1 MKAESPEIVDPGE
14 PHPTQTTP
22 PTETIS
28 PVTVSH
34 GGDTPNSMAV
44 ERATEPSLRSYSPTS
59 SIRAPSE
66 ADYTDSV
73 PALNLVSPATMS
85 DSVGTLQYT
94 RTPMSESLATLVTT
108 ESPQQMTNPKE
119 DSVAESGEGSFIV
132 VSSAQSEGETS
143 LGKAEGSVPVA
154 PVGNMLGRG
163 KIDPKA
169 QDDFIAFMM
178 GKK

>member
-1 MKAESPEIVDPGE
+1 
-14 PHPTQTTP
+14 
-22 PTETIS
+22 
-28 PVTVSH
+28 
-34 GGDTPNSMAV
+34 
-44 ERATEPSLRSYSPTS
+44 
-59 SIRAPSE
+59 
-66 ADYTDSV
+66 
-73 PALNLVSPATMS
+73 
-85 DSVGTLQYT
+85 
-94 RTPMSESLATLVTT
+94 MSESLATLVTT

-132 VSSAQSEGETS
+132 VSSAQSEGETN
-143 LGKAEGSVPVA
+143 LGKAEGSVPAA